1 MKQKFLVSLH
11 TKSNMKLIVILA
23 LATGAHMHNMT
34 DTRGGK
40 HEAFSPGEDSRL
52 DKRSSLPAETV
63 AEYDSFFIPGNFVK
77 RSSQTEQSVKS
88 GEKKHIRDPDWR
100 GVVKRNAN
108 QHRCFCFCA
117 RGSKK

>member
-1 MKQKFLVSLH
+1 MKQKFRISLH

-40 HEAFSPGEDSRL
+40 HEAFSLEEASRL

-77 RSSQTEQSVKS
+77 RSSKTEQSVKS
-88 GEKKHIRDPDWR
+88 GEKKHIRDSDWR
-100 GVVKRNAN
+100 GLVKRNAN

>member
-1 MKQKFLVSLH
+1 MKQKFRISLH

-77 RSSQTEQSVKS
+77 RSASNQTEQSVKS
-88 GEKKHIRDPDWR
+88 GKRKER